1 MLYITSLNRLKR
13 YKATMLNRSISNI
26 FTILITKR
34 MPQKQI
40 ISLFNDQENIKEIG
54 KYNYHYAK
62 THFYASNVALKMESI
77 FNKEYKNG
85 LK

>member
-40 ISLFNDQENIKEIG
+40 ISLFKPRIISFMFLITYQTIL
-54 KYNYHYAK
+54 
-62 THFYASNVALKMESI
+62 SS
-77 FNKEYKNG
+77 
-85 LK
+85 